1 MGDPGRV
8 LGRVDPHR
16 GRCGPG
22 DDEADREP
30 AHHAKLRG
38 ILDVRILFLGAPGVG
53 KGTQAERVGE
63 ALGIPH
69 ISTGE
74 MFRRHVGS
82 RTSLGLR
89 VEEILSRGDLV
100 PDVLTVEMML
110 ERLRDP
116 DTVNGYI
123 LDGFPRNL
131 AQVHALDGAI
141 GDYAL
146 DAVVVL
152 EASDEVLTER
162 ILARGRTDDTGAS
175 VSNRLEVYERET
187 APLIHVYRERGLVLR
202 VNGIG
207 EIEEITAKILTAL
220 AAL

>member
-1 MGDPGRV
+1 M
-8 LGRVDPHR
+8 
-16 GRCGPG
+16 
-22 DDEADREP
+22 
-30 AHHAKLRG
+30 
-38 ILDVRILFLGAPGVG
+38 RILFLGAPGVG

-82 RTSLGLR
+82 RTPLGLR
-89 VEEILSRGDLV
+89 VEEILARGDLV
-100 PDVLTVEMML
+100 PDVLTVEMIL
-110 ERLRDP
+110 ERLREA
-116 DTVNGYI
+116 DTVRGYI

-152 EASDEVLTER
+152 EASDAVLTER
-162 ILARGRTDDTGAS
+162 VMARGRADDTEAS
-175 VSNRLEVYERET
+175 VSNRLDVYERET
-187 APLIHVYRERGLVLR
+187 APLIHVYGQRELVVR
-202 VNGIG
+202 VDGTG

>member
-1 MGDPGRV
+1 M
-8 LGRVDPHR
+8 
-16 GRCGPG
+16 
-22 DDEADREP
+22 
-30 AHHAKLRG
+30 
-38 ILDVRILFLGAPGVG
+38 RILFLGAPGVG

-82 RTSLGLR
+82 RTPLGLR
-89 VEEILSRGDLV
+89 VEEILARGDLV
-100 PDVLTVEMML
+100 PDVLTVEMIL
-110 ERLRDP
+110 ERLREA
-116 DTVNGYI
+116 DTVRGYI

-152 EASDEVLTER
+152 EASDAVLTER
-162 ILARGRTDDTGAS
+162 VMARGRADDTEAS
-175 VSNRLEVYERET
+175 VSNRLDVYERET
-187 APLIHVYRERGLVLR
+187 APLIHVYGQRELVVR
-202 VNGIG
+202 VDGTG
-207 EIEEITAKILTAL
+207 EIEEITAKILSAL

>member
-1 MGDPGRV
+1 
-8 LGRVDPHR
+8 
-16 GRCGPG
+16 
-22 DDEADREP
+22 
-30 AHHAKLRG
+30 
-38 ILDVRILFLGAPGVG
+38 VRILFLGAPGVG

-82 RTSLGLR
+82 RTPLGLR
-89 VEEILSRGDLV
+89 VEEILARGDLV

-110 ERLRDP
+110 ERMREP
-116 DTVNGYI
+116 DTVDGYI

-152 EASDEVLTER
+152 EASNDVLTER
-162 ILARGRTDDTGAS
+162 ILSRGRTDDTGAS
-175 VSNRLEVYERET
+175 VSNRLDVYERET
-187 APLIHVYRERGLVLR
+187 APLIHVYRERGLVLS
-202 VNGIG
+202 VDGVG
-207 EIEEITAKILTAL
+207 EIEAITAKILTAL

>member
-1 MGDPGRV
+1 M
-8 LGRVDPHR
+8 
-16 GRCGPG
+16 
-22 DDEADREP
+22 
-30 AHHAKLRG
+30 
-38 ILDVRILFLGAPGVG
+38 RILFLGAPGVG

-63 ALGIPH
+63 AMGIPH

-89 VEEILSRGDLV
+89 VAEILAQGDLV

-110 ERLRDP
+110 ERLGDP
-116 DTVNGYI
+116 DTINGYI

-152 EASDEVLTER
+152 EASNEVLKER
-162 ILARGRTDDTGAS
+162 MLARGRADDTEES
-175 VSNRLEVYERET
+175 VSNRLDVYEREA
-187 APLIHVYRERGLVLR
+187 APLIHLYRDRGLVVR
-202 VNGIG
+202 VDGVG
-207 EIEEITAKILTAL
+207 DVEKITASIQTAL
-220 AAL
+220 AGLS

>member
-1 MGDPGRV
+1 M
-8 LGRVDPHR
+8 
-16 GRCGPG
+16 
-22 DDEADREP
+22 
-30 AHHAKLRG
+30 
-38 ILDVRILFLGAPGVG
+38 RILFLGAPGVG
-53 KGTQAERVGE
+53 KGTQAERVGA
-63 ALGIPH
+63 ALSIPH

-82 RTSLGLR
+82 RTPLGLR
-89 VEEILSRGDLV
+89 VEEILARGDLV

-146 DAVVVL
+146 DAVLVL
-152 EASDEVLTER
+152 EAPNEMLQER
-162 ILARGRTDDTGAS
+162 TLARGRADDTEGS
-175 VSNRLEVYERET
+175 MSNRLDVYERET
-187 APLIHVYRERGLVLR
+187 APLNHVYRERGLV
-202 VNGIG
+202 VKVDGAG
-207 EIEEITAKILTAL
+207 EIEEITGKILTAL
-220 AAL
+220 AGLS

>member
-1 MGDPGRV
+1 
-8 LGRVDPHR
+8 
-16 GRCGPG
+16 
-22 DDEADREP
+22 
-30 AHHAKLRG
+30 
-38 ILDVRILFLGAPGVG
+38 VRILFLGAPGVG
-53 KGTQAERVGE
+53 KGTQAERVGA
-63 ALGIPH
+63 ALSIPH

-89 VEEILSRGDLV
+89 VEEILARGDLV

-116 DTVNGYI
+116 DTGNGYI

-146 DAVVVL
+146 DAVLVL
-152 EASDEVLTER
+152 EAPDKVLKER
-162 ILARGRTDDTGAS
+162 ILARGRTDDTEAS
-175 VSNRLEVYERET
+175 VSNRLDVYERET
-187 APLIHVYRERGLVLR
+187 TPLIHVYRERGLV
-202 VNGIG
+202 VKVDGTG
-207 EIEEITAKILTAL
+207 EIEEITGKILTSL
-220 AAL
+220 A

>member
-1 MGDPGRV
+1 M
-8 LGRVDPHR
+8 
-16 GRCGPG
+16 
-22 DDEADREP
+22 
-30 AHHAKLRG
+30 
-38 ILDVRILFLGAPGVG
+38 RILFLGAPGVG
-53 KGTQAERVGE
+53 KGTQAERVGA
-63 ALGIPH
+63 ALSIPH

-89 VEEILSRGDLV
+89 IEEILDRGDLV
-100 PDVLTVEMML
+100 PDVLTVEMIL
-110 ERLRDP
+110 ERLREP

-146 DAVVVL
+146 DAALVL
-152 EASDEVLTER
+152 EAPNEVLKER

-175 VSNRLEVYERET
+175 ISNRLDVYERET
-187 APLIHVYRERGLVLR
+187 APLIHVYRKRGLV
-202 VNGIG
+202 VKVDGTG

-220 AAL
+220 A